1 MPCVVIVNQTEGIRV
16 FDLQPGKTIIGRGED
31 ANLMLPNVSVSR
43 HHAQIIWDG
52 AEASIE
58 DLNSSNGTYING
70 TRVNG
75 STLKSDDI
83 IVLGKFTLVYKGDG
97 PLDRF
102 YKGRYLEYMLKH
114 DAPTPFFEDSTF
126 AMTPA
131 QIKQMQAEG
140 DKMRNARLTSTVNQS
155 RFWHPEDRKL
165 TFGDGGMVDVE
176 GMFSGGVVA
185 DICWDG
191 KHHLLTKRGRLIGVS
206 INESA
211 VTESPLRNGD
221 RVQIGKTQFLYEY
234 GQQ

>member
-1 MPCVVIVNQTEGIRV
+1 
-16 FDLQPGKTIIGRGED
+16 
-31 ANLMLPNVSVSR
+31 
-43 HHAQIIWDG
+43 
-52 AEASIE
+52 
-58 DLNSSNGTYING
+58 
-70 TRVNG
+70 
-75 STLKSDDI
+75 
-83 IVLGKFTLVYKGDG
+83 
-97 PLDRF
+97 
-102 YKGRYLEYMLKH
+102 
-114 DAPTPFFEDSTF
+114 
-126 AMTPA
+126 MTPA